1 MSSDKIPWVRTG
13 LLPDPGPPKWLGD
26 QLGIKLEG
34 LGNIMK
40 QPPTWTDPPFSSN
53 KALKFVLISEFP
65 ENDTLRDN
73 YKKDFPKI
81 FKYTDAEILFWVA
94 LDDEK
99 DITNNFFCHGHL
111 QTINMELR
119 FFAVRKRYVITIRRI
134 SSRYS
139 NVLML
144 KFCSELHW
152 IWRKTLRTIFFA
164 MVIYKLEIW
173 NFDFSQY
180 VSNVTSYLLIGAT

>member
-1 MSSDKIPWVRTG
+1 MSI
-13 LLPDPGPPKWLGD
+13 
-26 QLGIKLEG
+26 
-34 LGNIMK
+34 
-40 QPPTWTDPPFSSN
+40 
-53 KALKFVLISEFP
+53 
-65 ENDTLRDN
+65 
-73 YKKDFPKI
+73 YKKDFLRNS
-81 FKYTDAEILFWVA
+81 TSADAEILFWVA

-111 QTINMELR
+111 QTRNTELR

-139 NVLML
+139 NGLML

-152 IWRKTLRTIFFA
+152 MMRKTLLTIFFA
-164 MVIYKLEIW
+164 MGIYKPEMR

-180 VSNVTSYLLIGAT
+180 VNVTSHLLEGFPQNIQMYSCWNFVLSCIGIGERHY

>member
-53 KALKFVLISEFP
+53 KALKFVLISVFSKFT
-65 ENDTLRDN
+65 TL
-73 YKKDFPKI
+73 
-81 FKYTDAEILFWVA
+81 
-94 LDDEK
+94 
-99 DITNNFFCHGHL
+99 C
-111 QTINMELR
+111 R
-119 FFAVRKRYVITIRRI
+119 FIRRI
-134 SSRYS
+134 FSETLLL
-139 NVLML
+139 LML
-144 KFCSELHW
+144 KFCSGLHW
-152 IWRKTLRTIFFA
+152 MMRKTLRTIFFD
-164 MVIYKLEIW
+164 MDIYKPEIR

-180 VSNVTSYLLIGAT
+180 VNVTSHLLEGFPENIQMYSCWNFVLSCIGWGERHY